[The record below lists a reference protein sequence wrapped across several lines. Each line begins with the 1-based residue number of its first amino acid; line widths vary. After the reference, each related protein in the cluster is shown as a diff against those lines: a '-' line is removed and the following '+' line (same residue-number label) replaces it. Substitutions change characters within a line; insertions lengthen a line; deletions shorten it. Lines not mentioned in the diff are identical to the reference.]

1 MAAAIS
7 QHFEA
12 FKARLDK
19 VLHEKNKLN
28 DYLEIIEK
36 KTGVRRLY
44 VALVFISII
53 IVWLMVGYGSQ
64 FLCNFI
70 GFIYPA
76 YASVKAIES
85 HDKEDDT
92 KWLTYWVVYSVFSLV
107 EFFSDIFL
115 FWIPFYWLLK
125 CIFLVWCFM
134 PVPWNGSHT
143 LYYRFIR
150 PFILRHQDRI
160 DTALDK
166 AKEAVNEVF
175 SLALKGQSTKGSV
188 SEGFNKYTKHAKDLA
203 EEVAADELI
212 RRATSSSK
220 TD

>member
-1 MAAAIS
+1 MAAIT
-7 QHFEA
+7 QHFES
-12 FKARLDK
+12 FKERLDK

-28 DYLEIIEK
+28 DILEKIEQ

-44 VALVFISII
+44 IALGFSAFIALY
-53 IVWLMVGYGSQ
+53 LMVGYGAQ

-85 HDKEDDT
+85 NDKDDDT

-125 CIFLVWCFM
+125 CIFLVWCFL
-134 PVPWNGSHT
+134 PVPWNGSHL

-150 PFILRHQDRI
+150 PFILRHQDQI
-160 DTALDK
+160 DTAID
-166 AKEAVNEVF
+166 
-175 SLALKGQSTKGSV
+175 Q
-188 SEGFNKYTKHAKDLA
+188 AKDAAYEARNLA
-203 EEVAADELI
+203 EEVASDEVI
-212 RRATSSSK
+212 RRATAGVNSSK

>member
-1 MAAAIS
+1 MAAIT
-7 QHFEA
+7 QHFES
-12 FKARLDK
+12 FKERLDK

-28 DYLEIIEK
+28 DILEKIEQ

-44 VALVFISII
+44 IALGFSAFIALY
-53 IVWLMVGYGSQ
+53 LMVGYGAQ

-85 HDKEDDT
+85 NDKDDDT

-125 CIFLVWCFM
+125 CIFLVWCFL
-134 PVPWNGSHT
+134 PVPWNGSHL

-150 PFILRHQDRI
+150 PFILRHQDQI
-160 DTALDK
+160 DTAIDQAKDAAYEVFNIARDK
-166 AKEAVNEVF
+166 SGEAVSKARN
-175 SLALKGQSTKGSV
+175 
-188 SEGFNKYTKHAKDLA
+188 LA
-203 EEVAADELI
+203 EEVASDEVI
-212 RRATSSSK
+212 RRATAGVNSSK

>member
-1 MAAAIS
+1 MAAIN
-7 QHFEA
+7 QKFEA

-19 VLHEKNKLN
+19 VLHEKNKVT
-28 DYLEIIEK
+28 DVLEIIEQ

-44 VALVFISII
+44 VALGFIAFIALY
-53 IVWLMVGYGSQ
+53 LMIGFGAQ

-85 HDKEDDT
+85 HEKDDDT

-115 FWIPFYWLLK
+115 FWIPFYWFLK
-125 CIFLVWCFM
+125 CVFLVWCFL
-134 PVPWNGSHT
+134 PVSWNGSHI

-160 DTALDK
+160 DSALHD
-166 AKEAVNEVF
+166 AKEAVTEVF
-175 SLALKGQSTKGSV
+175 NLSTLNEKDIIS
-188 SEGFNKYTKHAKDLA
+188 HARDLA
-203 EEVAADELI
+203 GELAHNEAVNRI
-212 RRATSSSK
+212 VNSAK

>member
-1 MAAAIS
+1 MAAA
-7 QHFEA
+7 HFEA

-19 VLHEKNKLN
+19 VLHEKNKVN
-28 DYLEIIEK
+28 DILEKIEL
-36 KTGVRRLY
+36 KTGVKRLY
-44 VALVFISII
+44 IALVFISII
-53 IVWLMVGYGSQ
+53 ALWLMVGYGAQ

-85 HDKEDDT
+85 RDKDDDT

-125 CIFLVWCFM
+125 CVFLVWCFM
-134 PVPWNGSHT
+134 PVPWNGSIT

-166 AKEAVNEVF
+166 AKEAVAEVF
-175 SLALKGQSTKGSV
+175 NLATQGESSRAIIQQ
-188 SEGFNKYTKHAKDLA
+188 AKDLA
-203 EEVAADELI
+203 EDVAKDELVK
-212 RRATSSSK
+212 RALNSK
-220 TD
+220 ND

>member
-1 MAAAIS
+1 MAAIN
-7 QHFEA
+7 QKFDT

-19 VLHEKNKLN
+19 VLHEKNKVT
-28 DYLEIIEK
+28 DFLEIIEQ

-44 VALVFISII
+44 IALGFIAFIALY
-53 IVWLMVGYGSQ
+53 LMIGYGAQ

-85 HDKEDDT
+85 HEKDDDT

-115 FWIPFYWLLK
+115 FWIPFYPFLK
-125 CIFLVWCFM
+125 CVFLVWCFL
-134 PVPWNGSHT
+134 PISWNGSHI

-160 DTALDK
+160 DSALDGAKK
-166 AKEAVNEVF
+166 AVDEAR
-175 SLALKGQSTKGSV
+175 
-188 SEGFNKYTKHAKDLA
+188 DLA
-203 EEVAADELI
+203 EELAHSEAVSHIAKSA
-212 RRATSSSK
+212 K